1 MLPCAVVRSLDGNPC
16 WFRFSR
22 RGYSARTGLEMTVNT
37 TLKTLLVFG
46 LILAAPLGCA
56 TKPQPAPVV
65 YAPPPPPPPP
75 PPPSPARKIK
85 LVMLP
90 TEKFLLPNIAAALD
104 DKLAKAQIPGVDDR
118 VVAAVS
124 MATAQGQSECVQ
136 ADNACL
142 VKVAGL
148 LSGDRLLWAE
158 MERAGK
164 AKKKAPIK
172 VVLTLFDAEKGAPIG
187 RAEEIFRNDVADG
200 SLDTLIGKAL
210 SGAGPT
216 APPPEPSPMLPPPPL
231 PSAAPAP
238 GPAPAF
244 VPAAAPAPVPAA
256 AAPVAP
262 VPGGK

>member
-1 MLPCAVVRSLDGNPC
+1 
-16 WFRFSR
+16 
-22 RGYSARTGLEMTVNT
+22 MTVNT

-46 LILAAPLGCA
+46 LLAAPLGCA
-56 TKPQPAPVV
+56 AKHPQPAPVM
-65 YAPPPPPPPP
+65 YTPPPLPPPPPPPP
-75 PPPSPARKIK
+75 PAKKIK

-104 DKLAKAQIPGVDDR
+104 DKLAKAQIPGVDDK
-118 VVAAVS
+118 VVAAIS

-142 VKVAGL
+142 SKVAAL
-148 LSGDRLLWAE
+148 LNGDRLLWAE

-164 AKKKAPIK
+164 AKKKAPIR
-172 VVLTLFDAEKGAPIG
+172 VVLTLFDAEKGAPLG
-187 RAEEIFRNDVADG
+187 RAEEVFHKDVADA

-216 APPPEPSPMLPPPPL
+216 VPPPEPTPMPPPPPP
-231 PSAAPAP
+231 PSAAPAPAPMPGPAPAPAPAPMPGPGP

-244 VPAAAPAPVPAA
+244 VPAPAPAPAPAPGAVPAA
-256 AAPVAP
+256 TP
-262 VPGGK
+262 VPGGR